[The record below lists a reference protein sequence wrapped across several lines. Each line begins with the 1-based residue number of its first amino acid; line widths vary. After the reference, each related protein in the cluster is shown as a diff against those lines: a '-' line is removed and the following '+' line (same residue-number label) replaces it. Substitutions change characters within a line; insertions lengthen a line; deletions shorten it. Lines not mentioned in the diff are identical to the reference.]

1 MLKLN
6 WKNTI
11 RTNILI
17 LQLLGLWPKEDE
29 EYKLNLYSTYA
40 FVSIVVIMAG
50 HNFFQILNI
59 YFVYN
64 DLKALATT
72 IFTMSEEMLVVVK
85 IYFFVQNIGTV
96 KKLLTSLN
104 QDSFQPKNEKQ
115 LELVNSTV
123 NFWKIIYGCFLFNVG
138 LTSIVWSSIPF
149 LTESVQKKKFPFPA
163 WYPYDSTVSPWYEL
177 TYLYQ
182 ALGIWYIAMSDVN
195 INTLFF
201 ALLTYIVVQC
211 DLLCDNCKNVT
222 NGHFSSTQNIIS
234 CIKHHKKI
242 VRFAKSSNEVFEM
255 VILGQFV
262 TSTAVIATTLF
273 MLTLVDPLS
282 NEGLIVVVYSVAII
296 TEIFMYSWF
305 GEQVHFKISVFNV
318 ISFTLKSFPFR
329 I

>member
-1 MLKLN
+1 M
-6 WKNTI
+6 
-11 RTNILI
+11 
-17 LQLLGLWPKEDE
+17 
-29 EYKLNLYSTYA
+29 
-40 FVSIVVIMAG
+40 
-50 HNFFQILNI
+50 
-59 YFVYN
+59 
-64 DLKALATT
+64 
-72 IFTMSEEMLVVVK
+72 
-85 IYFFVQNIGTV
+85 
-96 KKLLTSLN
+96 
-104 QDSFQPKNEKQ
+104 
-115 LELVNSTV
+115 
-123 NFWKIIYGCFLFNVG
+123 
-138 LTSIVWSSIPF
+138 WSSIPF

-242 VRFAKSSNEVFEM
+242 VRYTVTNRSKRRKLTPLTSRFAKSSNEVFEM

-273 MLTLVDPLS
+273 MLTLVS
-282 NEGLIVVVYSVAII
+282 
-296 TEIFMYSWF
+296 
-305 GEQVHFKISVFNV
+305 
-318 ISFTLKSFPFR
+318 
-329 I
+329 